1 MRYAG
6 LSAAAETL
14 VCRHVQKAT
23 KSYVHIKARKKQL
36 YIKIYYKI
44 YHTWITWHGQ
54 VSHQLLAFLSILI
67 ST

>member
-44 YHTWITWHGQ
+44 YHT
-54 VSHQLLAFLSILI
+54 
-67 ST
+67 